1 MTTIVHGPAAVWA
14 TAHRTL
20 LILLAVT
27 LAAVAAV
34 AVVLAVQQTTDEPA
48 TGTTGS
54 VVPAGA
60 VDPACVDDTP
70 MTGAFC

>member
-20 LILLAVT
+20 LLLLALAV
-27 LAAVAAV
+27 AAVAAV
-34 AVVLAVQQTTDEPA
+34 AVALAVQQTTVEPA
-48 TGTTGS
+48 GGTTGS
-54 VVPAGA
+54 VVPAEV